1 MADKIYK
8 PQARKPARPGQP
20 VVDPAAWR
28 AEDFREAPPWVLRL
42 NDDQAGDILAAVAK
56 VEALGLELTEIRRE
70 DFDLGP
76 AGDVLAG
83 IFRELTEGVGVV
95 QLRGLPVD
103 RLDRR
108 QAAIAFIGIG
118 THFGRLSSQNAEGH
132 MLGHVKDLGKDYADP
147 MARGYQT
154 AAAMG
159 FHTDP
164 CDFVALMCLKTA
176 QSGGQSRVVSSPA
189 LYNEMM
195 SRHPDLAEELTKDF
209 YFTRHGEIPPGE
221 DPFYK
226 MPVMAFVDGY
236 FSARGASAHVRKA
249 QGLPGVPPFTQAQ
262 KDAIDMFQA
271 LADELAVD
279 IPFEEGDFQIL
290 CNHVMLHSRRA
301 FDDWEDQAEKR
312 HLMRLWIQNPSVR
325 PIPALVREGY
335 KGIEVAGFTPTAPL
349 EAEIEAA

>member
-1 MADKIYK
+1 MAETPYRPKS
-8 PQARKPARPGQP
+8 RKPAVPGRP
-20 VVDPAAWR
+20 VADPAAWR

-42 NDDQAGDILAAVAK
+42 DEAASADILAAVAR
-56 VEALGLELTEIRRE
+56 VEAKGLALTEIRGE
-70 DFDLGP
+70 DFELGP
-76 AGDVLAG
+76 AGEVLAA
-83 IFRELTEGVGVV
+83 IFRELVEGVGIV
-95 QLRGLPVD
+95 QLRGLPVG

-164 CDFVALMCLKTA
+164 CDFVALLCLKA
-176 QSGGQSRVVSSPA
+176 ARAGGQSRVVSSPA

-195 SRHPDLAEELTKDF
+195 VRRPDLAAELTRDF

-249 QGLPGVPPFTQAQ
+249 QGLPGVPPFTPAQ
-262 KDAIDMFQA
+262 KEAIDMFQA
-271 LADELAVD
+271 MADELAVD

-301 FDDWEDQAEKR
+301 FDDWPDQSEKR
-312 HLMRLWIQNPSVR
+312 HLLRLWIQNPGIR

-335 KGIEVAGFTPTAPL
+335 KGIEVAGFAPTAPL

>member
-1 MADKIYK
+1 MADTSYE
-8 PQARKPARPGQP
+8 PQVRTPAQPGRP

-28 AEDFREAPPWVLRL
+28 SEDFREAPPWVLRL
-42 NDDQAGDILAAVAK
+42 TEEEAADILAAVAK
-56 VEALGLELTEIRRE
+56 IEALGLDLTEIRRE

-76 AGDVLAG
+76 AADVLAR

-95 QLRGLPVD
+95 QLRGLPVGK
-103 RLDRR
+103 LDRR

-118 THFGRLSSQNAEGH
+118 SHFGRLSSQNAAGH

-176 QSGGQSRVVSSPA
+176 RSGGESRVVSSPN
-189 LYNEMM
+189 LYNEML
-195 SRHPDLAEELTKDF
+195 RRRPDLAEELTKDF

-236 FSARGASAHVRKA
+236 FCARGASAHVRKA
-249 QGLPGVPPFTQAQ
+249 QGLPGVPPFTDAQ
-262 KDAIDMFQA
+262 IEAIDMFQA

-301 FDDWEDQAEKR
+301 FEDWPEQSEKR
-312 HLMRLWIQNPSVR
+312 HLIRLWIQNPGIR

-335 KGIEVAGFTPTAPL
+335 KGIEVEGFTPIAPL
-349 EAEIEAA
+349 EAESEIA

>member
-1 MADKIYK
+1 MTEMPYQ
-8 PQARKPARPGQP
+8 PQTRRPAKAGQL
-20 VVDPAAWR
+20 VIDPAAWR

-42 NDDQAGDILAAVAK
+42 SDDEAADILEATAR
-56 VEALGLELTEIRRE
+56 VEAAGLDLTEITRE
-70 DFDLGP
+70 DFTLGA
-76 AGDVLAG
+76 AGEVLAR
-83 IFRELTEGVGVV
+83 IFRELTEGVGIV
-95 QLRGLPVD
+95 QLRGLPVA
-103 RLDRR
+103 RLDKR

-118 THFGRLSSQNAEGH
+118 AHFGRLSSQNAEGH
-132 MLGHVKDLGKDYADP
+132 LLGHVKDLGKDYADP

-176 QSGGQSRVVSSPA
+176 RAGGQSRVVSSPA

-195 SRHPDLAEELTKDF
+195 ARRPDLAEELTKDF
-209 YFTRHGEIPPGE
+209 YFSRHGEVPPGE
-221 DPFYK
+221 KPYYK
-226 MPVMAFVDGY
+226 MPVLAFVDGY
-236 FSARGASAHVRKA
+236 FFCRGASAHVRKA

-262 KDAIDMFQA
+262 KDAIDMFQS

-301 FDDWEDQAEKR
+301 FEDWPEQAEKR
-312 HLMRLWIQNPSVR
+312 HLFRLWIQNPGIR
-325 PIPALVREGY
+325 PIPDLVREGY
-335 KGIEVAGFTPTAPL
+335 KGIEVAGFKPSAPL
-349 EAEIEAA
+349 EAEIEAV